1 MKTGF
6 MYWYP
11 ALYGS
16 IVRCVYGKNFYSRYK
31 VISDILPEH
40 ASVVDVCCG
49 DCYIS
54 TFAKKKNI
62 DYLGLDINPEFVKY
76 ALKRGIN
83 ARVFNIKEDIV
94 PRADYVIMQGS
105 LYHFIPEHRPVIEKL
120 FSSADKA
127 VIISESAENIASSKN
142 PIVSFFADLATSVDG
157 KIFSH
162 RFTKQELL
170 YLFNMHNV
178 SMVKEIQGGRDLV
191 GVFFKDGKL

>member
-11 ALYGS
+11 MLYGS
-16 IVRCVYGKNFYSRYK
+16 IVRCVYGRNFYSRYK
-31 VISDILPEH
+31 VISEILPER

-49 DCYIS
+49 DCHLS
-54 TFAKKKNI
+54 AFVKKNI
-62 DYLGLDINPEFVKY
+62 DYLGLDINPKFVEY

-83 ARVFNIKEDIV
+83 ARLFNIKEGIV

-105 LYHFIPEHRPVIEKL
+105 LYHFIPEHRLIIEKL

-157 KIFSH
+157 KIFPH
-162 RFTKQELL
+162 RFAKQELL
-170 YLFNMHNV
+170 DLFNMYNV
-178 SMVKEIQGGRDLV
+178 SLVKEIQGGRDLV
-191 GVFFKDGKL
+191 GVFFKDGRS